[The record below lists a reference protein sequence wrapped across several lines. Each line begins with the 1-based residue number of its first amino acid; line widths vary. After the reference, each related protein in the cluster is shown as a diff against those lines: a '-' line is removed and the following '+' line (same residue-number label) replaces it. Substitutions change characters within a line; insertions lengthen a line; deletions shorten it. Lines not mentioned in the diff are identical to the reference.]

1 MITNISDST
10 MLDAEGN
17 ATILLAGPIWRDTLT
32 ELQNDLHAVK
42 EAGAKKV
49 TLNINSN
56 GGDVTAGLAMY
67 DLIAALDVPTE
78 CVVAGMCASAATYPA
93 LACDT
98 VRMTKNS
105 TFMVHEPEG
114 GMYGTLQEV
123 EADLEFFRDLRAR
136 VFALYGAKTGMGPG
150 EVENLLAAPKFLSAK
165 KALEL
170 KFIDAIDGETTED
183 EGSPDAGSEPE
194 KPAEPEEPA
203 SPENAAPQIVDRK
216 TLAATL
222 KDKFMAYLSRDRKE
236 AENAAGDGQG
246 AVNELQGEVDR
257 LAAEN
262 AAKDASIDELKNKLA
277 EQTEG
282 LRKMVQQEVA
292 NKMASLGMTTD
303 ELPAPRKAKMNDKDF
318 SAGLANA
325 YKTGGLEGGARFI
338 QEHS

>member
-114 GMYGTLQEV
+114 GMYGTLPEV
-123 EADLEFFRDLRAR
+123 EADMEFFRDLRAR
-136 VFALYGAKTGMGPG
+136 VFAMYGAKTGMSPG

-170 KFIDAIDGETTED
+170 KFIDSIDGETTED
-183 EGSPDAGSEPE
+183 EGSPDAGS
-194 KPAEPEEPA
+194 EPEEPA

-262 AAKDASIDELKNKLA
+262 AAKDAAITELKNKLA

-282 LRKMVQQEVA
+282 LREMVQQEVA

-318 SAGLANA
+318 AAGLANA

-338 QEHS
+338 HEHS

>member
-67 DLIAALDVPTE
+67 DLVASLDVPTE

-136 VFALYGAKTGMGPG
+136 VFALYGGKTGMSPG

-194 KPAEPEEPA
+194 KPAEPEEPT

-216 TLAATL
+216 TLVATL
-222 KDKFMAYLSRDRKE
+222 KDKCMAYFSRDRKE
-236 AENAAGDGQG
+236 VENAACEGKEV
-246 AVNELQGEVDR
+246 VNELQGEVDR

-262 AAKDASIDELKNKLA
+262 AAKDASIAELKNKLA

-282 LRKMVQQEVA
+282 LRDMVQHEVA
-292 NKMASLGMTTD
+292 NKLASLGMKTD

-318 SAGLANA
+318 AAGLANA

>member
-67 DLIAALDVPTE
+67 DLVAALDVPTE

-136 VFALYGAKTGMGPG
+136 VFALYGGKTGMGPG

-222 KDKFMAYLSRDRKE
+222 KDKCMAYFSRYRKE
-236 AENAAGDGQG
+236 VENAEGEGKEV
-246 AVNELQGEVDR
+246 VNELQGEVDR

-262 AAKDASIDELKNKLA
+262 AAKDASIAELKNKLS

-282 LRKMVQQEVA
+282 LRDMVQHEVA
-292 NKMASLGMTTD
+292 NKLASLGMKTD
-303 ELPAPRKAKMNDKDF
+303 ELPAPRKSKMNDKDF
-318 SAGLANA
+318 AAGLANA

>member
-67 DLIAALDVPTE
+67 DLVAALDVPTE

-123 EADLEFFRDLRAR
+123 EADLEFSATCGLAFCAVRRE
-136 VFALYGAKTGMGPG
+136 TGMGPG

-170 KFIDAIDGETTED
+170 KFIDAIDGESAED

-216 TLAATL
+216 TLVATL
-222 KDKFMAYLSRDRKE
+222 KDKCMAYFTRDRKE
-236 AENAAGDGQG
+236 AENAEGEGKEV
-246 AVNELQGEVDR
+246 VNELQGEVDR

-262 AAKDASIDELKNKLA
+262 AAKDASIAELKNKLS

-282 LRKMVQQEVA
+282 LRDMVQHEVA
-292 NKMASLGMTTD
+292 NKLASLGMKTD
-303 ELPAPRKAKMNDKDF
+303 ELPAPRKSKMNDKDF
-318 SAGLANA
+318 AAGLANA